1 MNDVATSD
9 GNGWTDDVNG
19 WNFLGARRIA
29 NSSNQI
35 RRVLFDWQGIGAC
48 TSLFEHSRDNKNSKS
63 KIQSFIKNI

>member
-1 MNDVATSD
+1 MYGDEYSNR
-9 GNGWTDDVNG
+9 

-63 KIQSFIKNI
+63 KLKTRQDYYIEAI